1 MGAPCQAGRG
11 LDFFERVW
19 QTRRV
24 NRKLILA
31 LAGLILVPLAM
42 GAQEPPA
49 TPAPALPSPS
59 PSPAPTQA
67 ASPSPAPAAEDT
79 PTFPTQ
85 VELVT
90 VDLVVTDKKGV
101 PIPDL
106 KASDFTI
113 KEDGD
118 PQAIVS
124 FESVQLPATASA
136 TPKAPPRVATN
147 TEPEARTGRTFV
159 IVFDT
164 IHLAPAQAHRAKGA
178 VAEFLKSGVREGDR
192 VTLLGTGGE
201 VWWSTRMEAGR
212 EALMAMLKRLDGRY
226 IPDMAPDR
234 MSDWEAMRIHVY
246 HDTQVEARVS
256 RRFEQYGAST
266 RGSMSGDSSS
276 TAMMGGDPMV
286 QGKATEVYFQ
296 SVSRN
301 RITLQILER
310 ILTSLAST
318 KGRKSLIL
326 VSEGF
331 IYDPNLDE
339 FKRTVQAS
347 RRSNV
352 AIYFLDTRGL
362 TGMPD
367 AFTAQFGPPID
378 TQDIGAAFM
387 ENLEASEGAE
397 SIAIDTGGFS
407 VKNTN
412 DLGKGIQRIADESR
426 IYYLLG
432 YNSTHTQRDGRF
444 RKIEVKLPD
453 RKGLQLRYRKGY
465 FAPLEGGKSALDKRT
480 APGDPAIQAALDS
493 PYAEEEVP
501 LRMTA
506 YVFDE
511 TILGKASVMVAT
523 DVDVAEFQFEEKD
536 GRFLD
541 TLEFLLVVAHRETGE
556 FFRYDQQVQ
565 MKLLPA
571 TRQRL
576 GASWFPVVRD
586 FELAP
591 GGYQAK
597 IVVRDRNSKRIGTVV
612 HEFEVP
618 DTAKFRVSTPILS
631 DTLQPTP
638 EGQKSAPRPVL
649 KIQRAF
655 PSGSTMWAEFD
666 VYGAAKDK
674 ASGMP
679 KVSAGYTIR
688 RIDGP
693 VETFVNPTVIQP
705 TSLGKL
711 SRLVGTRLATT
722 EPGDYE
728 FVLTV
733 RDEIAGKSL
742 EIREPF
748 SVTPAPAGASGSD

>member
-1 MGAPCQAGRG
+1 V
-11 LDFFERVW
+11 DFWRRVW
-19 QTRRV
+19 QIRGV
-24 NRKLILA
+24 NRKLIPL
-31 LAGLILVPLAM
+31 LAGLILAPYAF
-42 GAQEPPA
+42 GAQAPETPPR
-49 TPAPALPSPS
+49 PAPSPS
-59 PSPAPTQA
+59 PEAGT
-67 ASPSPAPAAEDT
+67 PS
-79 PTFPTQ
+79 FPSQ

-106 KASDFTI
+106 KATDFTVS
-113 KEDGD
+113 EDGD
-118 PQAIVS
+118 PQTIAS
-124 FESVQLPATASA
+124 FESVQLPAAPSA
-136 TPKAPPRVATN
+136 TPKAPPRVSTN

-159 IVFDT
+159 ILFDT
-164 IHLAPAQAHRAKGA
+164 IHLAPPQAQRAKIA
-178 VAEFLKSGVREGDR
+178 VAEFLKNGVREGDR
-192 VTLLGTGGE
+192 VTLIGTGGE

-212 EALMAMLKRLDGRY
+212 DALMAMLKRLDGRY

-234 MSDWEAMRIHVY
+234 MSDYEAMRIHVY
-246 HDTQVEARVS
+246 HDTQVEQRVS

-266 RGSMSGDSSS
+266 RGGMSQNDTSSA
-276 TAMMGGDPMV
+276 AMMGGDPMV

-310 ILTSLAST
+310 TITSLAST

-339 FKRTVQAS
+339 FKKTVQAS

-367 AFTAQFGPPID
+367 YFTAQFGPPID
-378 TQDIGAAFM
+378 SQDIGAAFM
-387 ENLEASEGAE
+387 ETLEASEGAE
-397 SIAIDTGGFS
+397 SIAADTGGFS

-412 DLGKGIQRIADESR
+412 DLGKGIQRIGDESR

-432 YNSTHTQRDGRF
+432 YNSSHTQRDGRF
-444 RKIEVKLPD
+444 RKIKVELAG

-465 FAPLEGGKSALDKRT
+465 FAPLEGGKSALDKRVG
-480 APGDPAIQAALDS
+480 PGDPDIQAALDS

-501 LRMTA
+501 LRMTS

-511 TILGKASVMVAT
+511 TILGKASVMIAT
-523 DVDVAEFQFEEKD
+523 DVDIAGFTFEEKE

-565 MKLLPA
+565 MKLLPP
-571 TRQRL
+571 TRERL
-576 GASWFPVVRD
+576 GKSWFPVVRD

-597 IVVRDRNSKRIGTVV
+597 IVVRDKNSGHIGTVV

-618 DTAKFRVSTPILS
+618 DISQFRVSTPILS
-631 DTLQPTP
+631 DALQPSP
-638 EGQKSAPRPVL
+638 EGEKSVPRPVL
-649 KIQRAF
+649 SLRRAF
-655 PSGSTMWAEFD
+655 PAGSTLYAEFD

-679 KVSAGYTIR
+679 KVSAGYIIR
-688 RIDGP
+688 RLDGP
-693 VETFVNPTVIQP
+693 VQSVVSPTPIKP
-705 TSLGKL
+705 TSIGKL
-711 SRLVGTRLATT
+711 SRLVGTRLVAAD
-722 EPGDYE
+722 PGDYE

-733 RDEIAGKSL
+733 RDEIAGKTL
-742 EIREPF
+742 ELREPF
-748 SVTPAPAGASGSD
+748 TVTPAPPAPTGG

>member
-1 MGAPCQAGRG
+1 
-11 LDFFERVW
+11 
-19 QTRRV
+19 
-24 NRKLILA
+24 
-31 LAGLILVPLAM
+31 
-42 GAQEPPA
+42 
-49 TPAPALPSPS
+49 
-59 PSPAPTQA
+59 
-67 ASPSPAPAAEDT
+67 
-79 PTFPTQ
+79 

-106 KASDFTI
+106 KATDFTVS
-113 KEDGD
+113 EDGD
-118 PQAIVS
+118 PQAIAS
-124 FESVQLPATASA
+124 FEAVQLPAAPSA
-136 TPKAPPRVATN
+136 TPKAPPRVSTN
-147 TEPEARTGRTFV
+147 TEPESRTGRTFV
-159 IVFDT
+159 ILFDT
-164 IHLAPAQAHRAKGA
+164 IHLAPPQAQRAKIA
-178 VAEFLKSGVREGDR
+178 VAEFLKNGVREGDR
-192 VTLLGTGGE
+192 VTLIGTGGE

-212 EALMAMLKRLDGRY
+212 DALMAMLKRLDGRY

-234 MSDWEAMRIHVY
+234 MSDYEAMRIHVY
-246 HDTQVEARVS
+246 HDTQVEQRVS

-266 RGSMSGDSSS
+266 RGGQSQNDTGSA
-276 TAMMGGDPMV
+276 AMMGGDPMV

-310 ILTSLAST
+310 TITSLAST

-339 FKRTVQAS
+339 FKKTVQAS

-352 AIYFLDTRGL
+352 AVYFLDTRGL

-367 AFTAQFGPPID
+367 SFTAQFGPPID

-387 ENLEASEGAE
+387 ETLEASEGAE
-397 SIAIDTGGFS
+397 SIAADTGGFS

-412 DLGKGIQRIADESR
+412 DLGKGIQRIGDESR

-432 YNSTHTQRDGRF
+432 YNSSHTQRDGRF
-444 RKIEVKLPD
+444 RKIKVELAG

-465 FAPLEGGKSALDKRT
+465 FAPLEGGRNALDKRVG
-480 APGDPAIQAALDS
+480 PGDPDIQAALDS

-501 LRMTA
+501 LRMTS

-511 TILGKASVMVAT
+511 TILGKASVMIAT
-523 DVDVAEFQFEEKD
+523 DVDISGFTFEENE

-571 TRQRL
+571 TRDRL
-576 GASWFPVVRD
+576 GKSWFPVVRD

-597 IVVRDRNSKRIGTVV
+597 IVVRDKNSGRIGTVV

-618 DTAKFRVSTPILS
+618 DISQFRVSTPIIS
-631 DTLQPTP
+631 DTLQPSP
-638 EGQKSAPRPVL
+638 EGQKAVPRPVL
-649 KIQRAF
+649 SLRRAF
-655 PSGSTMWAEFD
+655 PAGSTVYAEFD

-679 KVSAGYTIR
+679 KVTAGYIIR
-688 RIDGP
+688 RLDGP
-693 VETFVNPTVIQP
+693 VQSVVSPTPIQP
-705 TSLGKL
+705 TSIGKL
-711 SRLVGTRLATT
+711 SRLVGTRLVAA

-733 RDEIAGKSL
+733 RDEIAGKTL
-742 EIREPF
+742 ELREPF
-748 SVTPAPAGASGSD
+748 TVTAAAPPPTGG

>member
-1 MGAPCQAGRG
+1 
-11 LDFFERVW
+11 
-19 QTRRV
+19 
-24 NRKLILA
+24 
-31 LAGLILVPLAM
+31 
-42 GAQEPPA
+42 
-49 TPAPALPSPS
+49 
-59 PSPAPTQA
+59 
-67 ASPSPAPAAEDT
+67 
-79 PTFPTQ
+79 

-106 KASDFTI
+106 KASDFVI
-113 KEDGD
+113 REDGD
-118 PQAIVS
+118 PQSIVS

-164 IHLAPAQAHRAKGA
+164 IHLAPAQAHRAKLA
-178 VAEFLKSGVREGDR
+178 VAEFLKNGVREGDR
-192 VTLLGTGGE
+192 VTLVGTGGE

-212 EALMAMLKRLDGRY
+212 EALMGMLKRLDGRY

-256 RRFEQYGAST
+256 RRFEQYGAAT
-266 RGSMSGDSSS
+266 RGGMTQDQSA
-276 TAMMGGDPMV
+276 AMMGGDPMV

-339 FKRTVQAS
+339 FKKTVQAS

-362 TGMPD
+362 TGMP
-367 AFTAQFGPPID
+367 AYFTAEFGPPLD

-397 SIAIDTGGFS
+397 SIAIDTGGFT

-432 YNSTHTQRDGRF
+432 YNSTHLQRDGRF
-444 RKIEVKLPD
+444 RKIEVKLPN

-480 APGDPAIQAALDS
+480 GPGDPAIQAALDS

-523 DVDVAEFQFEEKD
+523 DVDVSEFKFEEKD

-541 TLEFLLVVAHRETGE
+541 TLEFLLVVAHRESGE

-597 IVVRDRNSKRIGTVV
+597 IVVRDKNAGRIGTVV

-618 DTAKFRVSTPILS
+618 DMAQFRVSTPILS

-649 KIQRAF
+649 KIQRSF
-655 PSGSTMWAEFD
+655 PTGSTMWAEFD
-666 VYGAAKDK
+666 VYGAVKDK

-679 KVSAGYTIR
+679 KVTAGYTIR

-693 VETFVNPTVIQP
+693 VETFVTPTVIQP

-711 SRLVGTRLATT
+711 SRLVGTRLATA

-728 FVLTV
+728 FVLTI

-742 EIREPF
+742 EVREPF
-748 SVTPAPAGASGSD
+748 TVVPAPAAASGGD

>member
-1 MGAPCQAGRG
+1 M
-11 LDFFERVW
+11 
-19 QTRRV
+19 
-24 NRKLILA
+24 NRKLIPL
-31 LAGLILVPLAM
+31 LAGLILAPYAL
-42 GAQEPPA
+42 GAQAPNPP
-49 TPAPALPSPS
+49 PPPSPS
-59 PSPAPTQA
+59 PSPEAGT
-67 ASPSPAPAAEDT
+67 PS
-79 PTFPTQ
+79 FPSQ

-90 VDLVVTDKKGV
+90 VDLVVTDKKGA

-106 KASDFTI
+106 KATDFTVS
-113 KEDGD
+113 EDGD
-118 PQAIVS
+118 PQTIAS
-124 FESVQLPATASA
+124 FEAVQLPAAPSA
-136 TPKAPPRVATN
+136 TPKAPPRVSTN
-147 TEPEARTGRTFV
+147 TEPESRTGRTFV
-159 IVFDT
+159 ILFDT
-164 IHLAPAQAHRAKGA
+164 IHLAPPQAQRAKIA
-178 VAEFLKSGVREGDR
+178 VAEFLKNAVREGDR
-192 VTLLGTGGE
+192 VTLIGTGGE

-212 EALMAMLKRLDGRY
+212 DALMAMLKRLDGRY

-234 MSDWEAMRIHVY
+234 MSDYEAMRIHVY
-246 HDTQVEARVS
+246 HDTQVEQRVS

-266 RGSMSGDSSS
+266 RGGTSQNDTSSA
-276 TAMMGGDPMV
+276 AMMGGDPMV

-310 ILTSLAST
+310 TLTSLAST

-367 AFTAQFGPPID
+367 YFTAQFGPPID

-387 ENLEASEGAE
+387 ETLEASEGAE
-397 SIAIDTGGFS
+397 SIAADTGGFS

-412 DLGKGIQRIADESR
+412 DLGKGIQRIGDESR

-432 YNSTHTQRDGRF
+432 YNSSHTQRDGRF
-444 RKIEVKLPD
+444 RKIKVELAG

-465 FAPLEGGKSALDKRT
+465 FAPLEGGKSALEKRVG
-480 APGDPAIQAALDS
+480 PGDPDIQAALDS

-511 TILGKASVMVAT
+511 TILGKASVMIAT
-523 DVDVAEFQFEEKD
+523 DVDVSGFKFEEKD
-536 GRFLD
+536 ARFLD

-571 TRQRL
+571 TRERF
-576 GASWFPVVRD
+576 GKSWFPVVRD

-597 IVVRDRNSKRIGTVV
+597 IVVRDKNSGRIGTVV
-612 HEFEVP
+612 HEFDVP
-618 DTAKFRVSTPILS
+618 DISQFRISTPILS
-631 DTLQPTP
+631 DALQPSP
-638 EGQKSAPRPVL
+638 EGQKSVPRPVL
-649 KIQRAF
+649 SLRRAF
-655 PSGSTMWAEFD
+655 PAGSTLYAEFD

-679 KVSAGYTIR
+679 KVSAGYIIR
-688 RIDGP
+688 RLDGP
-693 VETFVNPTVIQP
+693 VQAVVSPTPIQP
-705 TSLGKL
+705 TSIGKL
-711 SRLVGTRLATT
+711 SRLVGSRLVAA

-733 RDEIAGKSL
+733 RDEIAGKTL
-742 EIREPF
+742 ELREPF
-748 SVTPAPAGASGSD
+748 TVTPAAPSPTGG

>member
-1 MGAPCQAGRG
+1 
-11 LDFFERVW
+11 
-19 QTRRV
+19 
-24 NRKLILA
+24 
-31 LAGLILVPLAM
+31 
-42 GAQEPPA
+42 
-49 TPAPALPSPS
+49 
-59 PSPAPTQA
+59 
-67 ASPSPAPAAEDT
+67 
-79 PTFPTQ
+79 
-85 VELVT
+85 
-90 VDLVVTDKKGV
+90 VDLVVTDKKGA

-106 KASDFTI
+106 KATDFTVS
-113 KEDGD
+113 EDGD
-118 PQAIVS
+118 PQTIAS
-124 FESVQLPATASA
+124 FEAVQLPAAPSA
-136 TPKAPPRVATN
+136 TPKAPPRVSTN
-147 TEPEARTGRTFV
+147 IEPESRTGRTFV
-159 IVFDT
+159 ILFDT
-164 IHLAPAQAHRAKGA
+164 IHLAPPQAQRAKIA
-178 VAEFLKSGVREGDR
+178 VAEFLKNAVREGDR
-192 VTLLGTGGE
+192 VTLIGTGGE

-212 EALMAMLKRLDGRY
+212 DALMAMLKRLDGRY

-234 MSDWEAMRIHVY
+234 MSDYEAMRIHVY
-246 HDTQVEARVS
+246 HDTQVEQRVS

-266 RGSMSGDSSS
+266 RGGQSQNDTSSA
-276 TAMMGGDPMV
+276 AMMGGDPMV

-310 ILTSLAST
+310 TLTSLAST

-339 FKRTVQAS
+339 FKKTVQAS

-367 AFTAQFGPPID
+367 YFTAQFGPPID

-387 ENLEASEGAE
+387 ETLEASEGAE
-397 SIAIDTGGFS
+397 SIAADTGGFS

-412 DLGKGIQRIADESR
+412 DLGKGIQRIGDESR

-432 YNSTHTQRDGRF
+432 YNSSHTQRDGRF
-444 RKIEVKLPD
+444 RKIKVELAG

-465 FAPLEGGKSALDKRT
+465 FAPLEGGKSALDKRVG
-480 APGDPAIQAALDS
+480 PGDPDIQAALDS
-493 PYAEEEVP
+493 PYAQEEVP

-511 TILGKASVMVAT
+511 TILGKASVMIAT
-523 DVDVAEFQFEEKD
+523 DVDVSGFKFEEKES
-536 GRFLD
+536 RFLD

-571 TRQRL
+571 TRERF
-576 GASWFPVVRD
+576 GKSWFPVVRD

-597 IVVRDRNSKRIGTVV
+597 IVVRDKNSGRIGSVV

-618 DTAKFRVSTPILS
+618 DISQFRISTPILS
-631 DTLQPTP
+631 DALQPSP
-638 EGQKSAPRPVL
+638 EGQKSVPRPVL
-649 KIQRAF
+649 SLRRAF
-655 PSGSTMWAEFD
+655 PAGSTLYAEFD

-679 KVSAGYTIR
+679 KVSAGYIIR
-688 RIDGP
+688 RLDGP
-693 VETFVNPTVIQP
+693 VQSVVSPTPIQP
-705 TSLGKL
+705 TSIGKL
-711 SRLVGTRLATT
+711 SRLVGSRLVAA

-733 RDEIAGKSL
+733 RDEIAGKTL
-742 EIREPF
+742 ELREPF
-748 SVTPAPAGASGSD
+748 TVTPAAPSPTGG

>member
-1 MGAPCQAGRG
+1 V
-11 LDFFERVW
+11 DFSGRVW
-19 QTRRV
+19 QIRGV
-24 NRKLILA
+24 DRKLITLLA
-31 LAGLILVPLAM
+31 AFILAPYALS
-42 GAQEPPA
+42 AQAPP
-49 TPAPALPSPS
+49 TPPSPS
-59 PSPAPTQA
+59 PSPSSAEGTPRF
-67 ASPSPAPAAEDT
+67 PS
-79 PTFPTQ
+79 Q

-90 VDLVVTDKKGV
+90 VDLVVTDKKGS

-106 KASDFTI
+106 KPADFVVS
-113 KEDGD
+113 EDGD
-118 PQAIVS
+118 PQTIAS
-124 FESVQLPATASA
+124 FEAVQLPATATA
-136 TPKAPPRVATN
+136 NPKAPPRVSTN
-147 TEPEARTGRTFV
+147 TEPESRTGRTFV
-159 IVFDT
+159 ILFDT
-164 IHLAPAQAHRAKGA
+164 IHLAPPQAQRAKVA
-178 VAEFLKSGVREGDR
+178 VAEFLKNGVREGDR
-192 VTLLGTGGE
+192 VSLIGTGGE

-212 EALMAMLKRLDGRY
+212 DALMAMLKRLDGRY

-234 MSDWEAMRIHVY
+234 MSDYEAMRIHVY
-246 HDTQVEARVS
+246 HDTQVEAQVS
-256 RRFEQYGAST
+256 RRFETYGAST
-266 RGSMSGDSSS
+266 RGGTSADS
-276 TAMMGGDPMV
+276 TNTNAAMGGDPMV
-286 QGKATEVYFQ
+286 QGKAAEVYYQ

-301 RITLQILER
+301 RITLQIMER
-310 ILTSLAST
+310 TLTALAST
-318 KGRKSLIL
+318 KGRKSMIL

-339 FKRTVQAS
+339 FKKAVQAS

-367 AFTAQFGPPID
+367 YFTAQFGPPLD
-378 TQDIGAAFM
+378 SQDIGSAFM
-387 ENLEASEGAE
+387 DALEASEGSE
-397 SIAIDTGGFS
+397 SLAADTGGFS

-412 DLGKGIQRIADESR
+412 DLGKGIQRIGDESR

-444 RKIEVKLPD
+444 RKIKVELPG

-480 APGDPAIQAALDS
+480 GPGDPDIQAALDS

-501 LRMTA
+501 LRMTS

-511 TILGKASVMVAT
+511 TILGKASVMIAT
-523 DVDVAEFQFEEKD
+523 DVDISGFKFEEKE

-541 TLEFLLVVAHRETGE
+541 TVEVLLVVAHRETGE

-571 TRQRL
+571 TRERL
-576 GASWFPVVRD
+576 GKSWYPVVRD

-597 IVVRDRNSKRIGTVV
+597 IVVRDKNSGRIGTVV

-618 DTAKFRVSTPILS
+618 DISQFRVSTPIIS
-631 DTLQPTP
+631 DALQKSP
-638 EGQKSAPRPVL
+638 EGDKAVPRPVL
-649 KIQRAF
+649 SINRAF
-655 PSGSTMWAEFD
+655 ASGSTVFAEFD

-679 KVSAGYTIR
+679 KVSAGYVIR
-688 RIDGP
+688 RLDGP
-693 VETFVNPTVIQP
+693 VQAVVAPTPIKP
-705 TSLGKL
+705 TSIGKL
-711 SRLVGTRLATT
+711 SRLVGTRLVAA

-733 RDEIAGKSL
+733 RDDISGKTIEL
-742 EIREPF
+742 REPF
-748 SVTPAPAGASGSD
+748 TVTPAAPAPSGG

>member
-1 MGAPCQAGRG
+1 M
-11 LDFFERVW
+11 DFCGRVW
-19 QTRRV
+19 QIRRV
-24 NRKLILA
+24 DRRLITL
-31 LAGLILVPLAM
+31 LAGLILVPVALLAQ
-42 GAQEPPA
+42 APSPPR
-49 TPAPALPSPS
+49 PS
-59 PSPAPTQA
+59 PSPASGEA
-67 ASPSPAPAAEDT
+67 T
-79 PTFPTQ
+79 PTFPSQ
-85 VELVT
+85 IELVT
-90 VDLVVTDKKGV
+90 VDLVVTDKKGA

-106 KASDFTI
+106 KATDFVVS
-113 KEDGD
+113 EDGD
-118 PQAIVS
+118 PQTIAS
-124 FESVQLPATASA
+124 FEAVQLPATPSA
-136 TPKAPPRVATN
+136 TPKEPPRISTN
-147 TEPEARTGRTFV
+147 NEPEARTGRTFV
-159 IVFDT
+159 ILFDT
-164 IHLAPAQAHRAKGA
+164 IHLAPPQAQRAKVA
-178 VAEFLKSGVREGDR
+178 VAEFLKNGVREGDR
-192 VTLLGTGGE
+192 VTLIGTGGE
-201 VWWSTRMEAGR
+201 VWWSTRMESGR
-212 EALMAMLKRLDGRY
+212 DALMAMLKRLDGRY

-234 MSDWEAMRIHVY
+234 MSDYEAMRIHVY
-246 HDTQVEARVS
+246 HDTQVEAQVS
-256 RRFEQYGAST
+256 RRFDTYGAST
-266 RGSMSGDSSS
+266 RGSQGGNSQSDSIS
-276 TAMMGGDPMV
+276 AMGGDPMV
-286 QGKATEVYFQ
+286 QGKASEVYFQ

-310 ILTSLAST
+310 TLTSLAST

-339 FKRTVQAS
+339 FKKAVQAS

-367 AFTAQFGPPID
+367 YFTAQFGPPID
-378 TQDIGAAFM
+378 TQDIGAAFVDQ
-387 ENLEASEGAE
+387 LAASEGSE
-397 SIAIDTGGFS
+397 SLAADTGGFS

-426 IYYLLG
+426 VYYLLG

-444 RKIEVKLPD
+444 RKIKVELPG

-480 APGDPAIQAALDS
+480 GPGDPDIQAALDS
-493 PYAEEEVP
+493 PYAEDQIS
-501 LRMTA
+501 LRMTS

-511 TILGKASVMVAT
+511 TILGKASVMIAT
-523 DVDVAEFQFEEKD
+523 DVDISGFKFDEKE

-541 TLEFLLVVAHRETGE
+541 TLEVLLVVAHRETGE

-571 TRQRL
+571 TRERL
-576 GASWFPVVRD
+576 GRSWFPVVRD

-597 IVVRDRNSKRIGTVV
+597 IVVRDKNSGRIGTVV

-618 DTAKFRVSTPILS
+618 DISQFRVSTPIIS
-631 DTLQPTP
+631 DALQPSP
-638 EGQKSAPRPVL
+638 EGEKAVPRPVL
-649 KIQRAF
+649 SIRRSFA
-655 PSGSTMWAEFD
+655 SGSTIYAEFD

-679 KVSAGYTIR
+679 KVSAGYVIR
-688 RIDGP
+688 RLDGT
-693 VETFVNPTVIQP
+693 VQAIVAPTPIKP
-705 TSLGKL
+705 TSIGKL
-711 SRLVGTRLATT
+711 SRLVGTRLVAA

-733 RDEIAGKSL
+733 RDEITGKTL
-742 EIREPF
+742 ELKEPF
-748 SVTPAPAGASGSD
+748 TVTPAPSASTGG

>member
-1 MGAPCQAGRG
+1 V
-11 LDFFERVW
+11 DFFRGVW
-19 QTRRV
+19 QIRGV
-24 NRKLILA
+24 NRTLIPA
-31 LAGLILVPLAM
+31 LVGFILVPYAL
-42 GAQEPPA
+42 GAQAPPSPPR
-49 TPAPALPSPS
+49 PAPSPS
-59 PSPAPTQA
+59 PLPGEA
-67 ASPSPAPAAEDT
+67 T
-79 PTFPTQ
+79 PTFPSQ

-106 KASDFTI
+106 TASDFMVS
-113 KEDGD
+113 EDGD
-118 PQAIVS
+118 RQPIAS
-124 FESVQLPATASA
+124 FEAVQLPASPSA
-136 TPKAPPRVATN
+136 TPKSPPRVSTN

-164 IHLAPAQAHRAKGA
+164 IHLALAQAQRAKVA
-178 VAEFLKSGVREGDR
+178 VAEFLKNGVREGDR
-192 VTLLGTGGE
+192 VTLIGTGGE

-212 EALMAMLKRLDGRY
+212 DALMSMLKRLDGRF
-226 IPDMAPDR
+226 IPEMGPDR
-234 MSDWEAMRIHVY
+234 MSDYEAMRIHVY
-246 HDTQVEARVS
+246 HDTQVEQRVS
-256 RRFEQYGAST
+256 RRFEQYGAAT
-266 RGSMSGDSSS
+266 RGGQSQNENSSV
-276 TAMMGGDPMV
+276 AMMGGDPMV
-286 QGKATEVYFQ
+286 QGKASEVYYQ

-301 RITLQILER
+301 RVTLQLLER
-310 ILTSLAST
+310 TLASLAST

-339 FKRTVQAS
+339 FKKAVQAS

-367 AFTAQFGPPID
+367 YFSAQFGPPLD
-378 TQDIGAAFM
+378 TQDIGSAFVDA
-387 ENLEASEGAE
+387 LEASEGSE
-397 SIAIDTGGFS
+397 SLAADTGGFS

-412 DLGKGIQRIADESR
+412 DLGRGIQRIADESR
-426 IYYLLG
+426 VYYLLG
-432 YNSTHTQRDGRF
+432 YNSSHPQRDGRF
-444 RKIEVKLPD
+444 RKIKVELPG

-465 FAPLEGGKSALDKRT
+465 FAPLEGGKSALDKRVG
-480 APGDPAIQAALDS
+480 PGDPDIQAALDS

-511 TILGKASVMVAT
+511 TILGKASAMIAT
-523 DVDVAEFQFEEKD
+523 DVDISGFKFEEKE

-541 TLEFLLVVAHRETGE
+541 TLEVLLVVAHRETGE

-565 MKLLPA
+565 MKLLPP
-571 TRQRL
+571 TRERL
-576 GASWFPVVRD
+576 GKSWYPVVRD

-597 IVVRDRNSKRIGTVV
+597 IVVRDKNSGRIGTVV

-618 DTAKFRVSTPILS
+618 DISQFRVSTPIIS
-631 DTLQPTP
+631 DTLQPSP
-638 EGQKSAPRPVL
+638 EGDKAVPRPVL
-649 KIQRAF
+649 SIRRAF
-655 PSGSTMWAEFD
+655 PSGSTMYAEFD
-666 VYGAAKDK
+666 VYGAAKEK

-679 KVSAGYTIR
+679 KVSAGYVIR
-688 RIDGP
+688 RLDGP
-693 VETFVNPTVIQP
+693 VQTVVAPTPIKP
-705 TSLGKL
+705 TSIGKL
-711 SRLVGTRLATT
+711 SRLVGTRLVAA

-733 RDEIAGKSL
+733 RDDITGKTIEL
-742 EIREPF
+742 REPF
-748 SVTPAPAGASGSD
+748 TVTPAPPAPAGG

>member
-1 MGAPCQAGRG
+1 M
-11 LDFFERVW
+11 
-19 QTRRV
+19 
-24 NRKLILA
+24 NRKLIPL
-31 LAGLILVPLAM
+31 LAGFILVPWAL
-42 GAQEPPA
+42 GAQAPGTPPK
-49 TPAPALPSPS
+49 PAPSPS
-59 PSPAPTQA
+59 PSPEAGT
-67 ASPSPAPAAEDT
+67 PSFPA
-79 PTFPTQ
+79 Q

-106 KASDFTI
+106 KATDFAVS
-113 KEDGD
+113 EDGD
-118 PQAIVS
+118 PQSIAS
-124 FESVQLPATASA
+124 FEAVQLPAAPSA
-136 TPKAPPRVATN
+136 TPKAPPRVSTN
-147 TEPEARTGRTFV
+147 TEPESRTGRTFV
-159 IVFDT
+159 ILFDT
-164 IHLAPAQAHRAKGA
+164 IHLAPPQAQRAKVA
-178 VAEFLKSGVREGDR
+178 VAEFLKNGVREGDR
-192 VTLLGTGGE
+192 VTLIGTGGE

-212 EALMAMLKRLDGRY
+212 DALMTMLKRLDGRY

-246 HDTQVEARVS
+246 HDTQVEQRVS

-266 RGSMSGDSSS
+266 RGGTSASDTSSA
-276 TAMMGGDPMV
+276 AMMGGDPMV

-301 RITLQILER
+301 RITLQLLER
-310 ILTSLAST
+310 TLMSLAST

-339 FKRTVQAS
+339 FKKAVQAS

-367 AFTAQFGPPID
+367 YFTAQFGPPID

-387 ENLEASEGAE
+387 ETLEASEGAE
-397 SIAIDTGGFS
+397 SIAADTGGFS

-432 YNSTHTQRDGRF
+432 YNSSHTQRDGRF
-444 RKIEVKLPD
+444 RKIKVDLPG

-465 FAPLEGGKSALDKRT
+465 YAPLEGGKSALDKHVG
-480 APGDPAIQAALDS
+480 PGDPDIQAALDS
-493 PYAEEEVP
+493 PYAQEEVP
-501 LRMTA
+501 LRMTS

-511 TILGKASVMVAT
+511 TILGKASVMIAT
-523 DVDVAEFQFEEKD
+523 DVDISGFTFEEKE

-541 TLEFLLVVAHRETGE
+541 TLEVLLVVAHRETGE

-565 MKLLPA
+565 MKLLPP
-571 TRQRL
+571 TRERL
-576 GASWFPVVRD
+576 GKSWFPVVRD

-597 IVVRDRNSKRIGTVV
+597 IVVRDKNSGRIGTVV
-612 HEFEVP
+612 HEFDVP
-618 DTAKFRVSTPILS
+618 DISQFRISTPILS
-631 DTLQPTP
+631 DTLQPSP
-638 EGQKSAPRPVL
+638 EGQKAVPRPVL
-649 KIQRAF
+649 SLRRAF
-655 PSGSTMWAEFD
+655 PAGSTLYAEFD

-679 KVSAGYTIR
+679 KVTAGYIIR
-688 RIDGP
+688 RLDGP
-693 VETFVNPTVIQP
+693 VQSVVSPTPIQP
-705 TSLGKL
+705 TSIGKL
-711 SRLVGTRLATT
+711 SRLVGTRLVAA

-733 RDEIAGKSL
+733 RDEIAGKTL
-742 EIREPF
+742 ELREPF
-748 SVTPAPAGASGSD
+748 TVTPPPPAPTGG